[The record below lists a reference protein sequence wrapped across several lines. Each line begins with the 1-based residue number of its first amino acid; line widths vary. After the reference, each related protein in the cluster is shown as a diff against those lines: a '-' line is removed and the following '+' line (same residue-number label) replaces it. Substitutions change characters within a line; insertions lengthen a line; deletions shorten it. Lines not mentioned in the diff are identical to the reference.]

1 LPGKTTIVDEMIN
14 EKKPSEKTIRLL
26 QSIALASALL
36 AFVLCI
42 LISVN
47 YFQVKSSDPLNS
59 PVMKSLIEKFKSNP
73 EDEQLKA
80 EIRELD
86 LLARKAFFTNKW
98 QIRTGGYLLLFSV
111 LVVIICL
118 KTAELMTPKIPS
130 VPGATT
136 GNFWDLRTINRK
148 WVAYSGIFLVC
159 ISLLFALLTHN
170 KLGETLELTSKSEGT
185 TTDSTGLKS
194 NNEQAISDSASI
206 TDSDSVAGLD
216 STAVAIQSM
225 DGFPTQQEINGNSP
239 SFRGPGGNGTVFQ
252 HGFPTNWDGR
262 SGKNIKWKTQIPLP
276 GYNSPI
282 VWKDKIFLS
291 GASATKREVYC
302 FDINSGKL
310 LWNSAVEKIPGSS
323 TTAPKV
329 DGETGFAA
337 PTLTTDGRRVYAIFA
352 NGDLVAL
359 DFNGKQVWAKNLGL
373 PKNHYGH
380 SSSLLMFHDL
390 LIVQY
395 DQSGNTQVMAFAGKT
410 GEQVWKTSRDV
421 KISWS
426 SPILVYTGKQPE
438 LMLVAEPFVISYNP
452 ATGKELWRFNCI
464 SGEVGPSLAY
474 ADGVVYSVND
484 YSKLAAVQV
493 GASPKLLWE
502 SDEYLSDIPSPVA
515 SSKYLFL
522 PTSYGMMVCYD
533 AKTGE
538 KYWEK
543 DFAASTYA
551 SPMLADGN
559 IYQMD
564 KKGVMRIFK
573 ADKTYTS
580 LNEPPLGEGS
590 VCTPA
595 FVSGNIIIRGE
606 KNLYCIG
613 K

>member
-1 LPGKTTIVDEMIN
+1 MADLKSPD
-14 EKKPSEKTIRLL
+14 KTIRLL
-26 QSIALASALL
+26 QSIAFASALL

-59 PVMKSLIEKFKSNP
+59 PVMKSLIENAKGNP
-73 EDEQLKA
+73 DDEQLKA

-86 LLARKAFFTNKW
+86 LLARKAFFTNQW

-111 LVVIICL
+111 LIVVICL
-118 KTAELMTPKIPS
+118 KTVELLTAKLPVIPEN
-130 VPGATT
+130 TT
-136 GNFWDLRTINRK
+136 VNFWDSRKINRK
-148 WVAYSGIFLVC
+148 WVAYSGTFLVC
-159 ISLLFALLTHN
+159 ISLLFAFLTHN
-170 KLGETLELTSKSEGT
+170 ELGKTLEKSTHASGSME
-185 TTDSTGLKS
+185 DSTLINANINKT
-194 NNEQAISDSASI
+194 ATIADSASI
-206 TDSDSVAGLD
+206 SDSSSFPVQD
-216 STAVAIQSM
+216 SLSVTQSM
-225 DGFPTQQEINGNSP
+225 DGYPTQQEINANSP
-239 SFRGPGGNGTVFQ
+239 AFRGPGGNGTVYQ
-252 HGFPTNWDGR
+252 RGFPTSWDGR
-262 SGKNIKWKTQIPLP
+262 SGRNIKWKTAVPLP

-282 VWKDKIFLS
+282 VWNDKIFLS
-291 GASATKREVYC
+291 GASASKREVYC
-302 FDINSGKL
+302 FDINTGKI
-310 LWNSAVEKIPGSS
+310 LWQTLVEKIPGSPA
-323 TTAPKV
+323 TAPKV
-329 DGETGFAA
+329 NGETGFSA

-352 NGDLVAL
+352 NGDLIAL
-359 DFNGKQVWAKNLGL
+359 DFEGRKVWAKNLGL

-380 SSSLLMFHDL
+380 SASLVMFRDL

-395 DQSGNTQVMAFAGKT
+395 DQSGNANVMALAAKT

-426 SPILVYTGKQPE
+426 SPIIVNTGKQTE
-438 LMLVAEPFVISYNP
+438 AMLVAEPFVISYNP
-452 ATGKELWRFNCI
+452 ATGKELWRFDCI

-474 ADGVVYSVND
+474 ADGVVFSVND

-515 SSKYLFL
+515 SAKYLFL

-533 AKTGE
+533 AKNGT
-538 KYWEK
+538 KYWEH
-543 DFAASTYA
+543 DFATPTYA
-551 SPMLADGN
+551 SPMLVDGN
-559 IYQMD
+559 IFQMD
-564 KKGVMRIFK
+564 KKGVMHIFK

-580 LNEPPLGEGS
+580 INEASLGEGS

-595 FVSGNIIIRGE
+595 FANGKILIRGD

>member
-1 LPGKTTIVDEMIN
+1 MLN
-14 EKKPSEKTIRLL
+14 EKKPSDKTIKLL
-26 QSIALASALL
+26 QSIAFAGALL
-36 AFVLCI
+36 AFVICI
-42 LISVN
+42 LVSVN
-47 YFQVKSSDPLNS
+47 YFQIKSSDPLNS
-59 PVMKSLIEKFKSNP
+59 TVMKSLVEKYKSNP
-73 EDEQLKA
+73 DDEQLKA

-86 LLARKAFFTNKW
+86 LLARKAFFTNQW

-118 KTAELMTPKIPS
+118 KTIELLSVKTPE
-130 VPGATT
+130 VPGTT
-136 GNFWDLRTINRK
+136 TDNFWDIRKINRR

-159 ISLLFALLTHN
+159 FSLLLAFLTHN
-170 KLGETLELTSKSEGT
+170 ELGKTLERSAKAVSSPA
-185 TTDSTGLKS
+185 DSTQPLTENIPATIDSTVLKDS
-194 NNEQAISDSASI
+194 SFIASMDSATI
-206 TDSDSVAGLD
+206 TK
-216 STAVAIQSM
+216 SM
-225 DGFPTQQEINGNSP
+225 DGFPTQQEINANSP
-239 SFRGPGGNGTVFQ
+239 SFRGPAGTGIVSQ
-252 HGFPTNWDGR
+252 HGFPTSWSGS
-262 SGKNIKWKTQIPLP
+262 SGKNVKWKTAIPLP

-282 VWKDKIFLS
+282 IWNDKIFLS
-291 GASATKREVYC
+291 GANATKREVYC
-302 FDINSGKL
+302 FDLNTGKI
-310 LWNSAVEKIPGSS
+310 LWHTAVENIPGSS
-323 TTAPKV
+323 ATAPKV
-329 DGETGFAA
+329 SGETGFAA

-352 NGDLVAL
+352 NGDLIAL
-359 DFNGKQVWAKNLGL
+359 DFDGKKVWAKNLGL

-380 SSSLLMFHDL
+380 SSSLIMYRDL

-395 DQSGNTQVMAFAGKT
+395 DQSGNANVIALSGKT

-426 SPILVYTGKQPE
+426 SPILVNTGKQSE
-438 LMLVAEPFVISYNP
+438 IMLVAEPFVISYNP

-474 ADGVVYSVND
+474 ADGVVFSVND
-484 YSKLAAVQV
+484 YAKLAAVQV
-493 GASPKLLWE
+493 GPTPKLLWE

-515 SSKYLFL
+515 TSKCLFL

-543 DFAASTYA
+543 DFGTPLFAS
-551 SPMLADGN
+551 SVMVDGN

-564 KKGVMRIFK
+564 KKGVMHIFK
-573 ADKTYTS
+573 ADKTYAS
-580 LNEPPLGEGS
+580 VNESSLGEGS

-595 FVSGNIIIRGE
+595 FVGGKIIIRGD

>member
-1 LPGKTTIVDEMIN
+1 MADLKSPDN
-14 EKKPSEKTIRLL
+14 TIRLL
-26 QSIALASALL
+26 QSIAFASALL

-59 PVMKSLIEKFKSNP
+59 PVMKSLIEKAKGNP
-73 EDEQLKA
+73 DDEQLKA

-86 LLARKAFFTNKW
+86 LLARKAFFTNQW

-111 LVVIICL
+111 LIVVICL
-118 KTAELMTPKIPS
+118 KTVELLTAKLPVIPKN
-130 VPGATT
+130 TT
-136 GNFWDLRTINRK
+136 VNFWDSRKINRK
-148 WVAYSGIFLVC
+148 WVAYSGTFLVC
-159 ISLLFALLTHN
+159 ISLLFAFLTHN
-170 KLGETLELTSKSEGT
+170 ELGKTLEKSTHASGSTE
-185 TTDSTGLKS
+185 DSTLANANINKT
-194 NNEQAISDSASI
+194 ATIADSASI
-206 TDSDSVAGLD
+206 SDSSSFPVQD
-216 STAVAIQSM
+216 SLSVTQSM
-225 DGFPTQQEINGNSP
+225 DGYPTQQEINANSP
-239 SFRGPGGNGTVFQ
+239 AFRGPGGNGTVYQ
-252 HGFPTNWDGR
+252 RGFPTSWDGR
-262 SGKNIKWKTQIPLP
+262 SGRNIKWKTAVPLP

-282 VWKDKIFLS
+282 VWNDKIFLS
-291 GASATKREVYC
+291 GASASKREVYC
-302 FDINSGKL
+302 FDINIGKI
-310 LWNSAVEKIPGSS
+310 LWQMVVEKIPGSPA
-323 TTAPKV
+323 TAPKV
-329 DGETGFAA
+329 NGETGFSA

-352 NGDLVAL
+352 NGDLIAL
-359 DFNGKQVWAKNLGL
+359 DFEGRKVWAKNLGL

-380 SSSLLMFHDL
+380 SASLVMFRDL

-395 DQSGNTQVMAFAGKT
+395 DQSGNANVMALAAKT

-426 SPILVYTGKQPE
+426 SPIIVNTGKQTE
-438 LMLVAEPFVISYNP
+438 AMLVAEPFMISYNP
-452 ATGKELWRFNCI
+452 ATGKELWRFDCI

-474 ADGVVYSVND
+474 ADGVVFSVND

-515 SSKYLFL
+515 SAKYLFL

-533 AKTGE
+533 AKNGT
-538 KYWEK
+538 KYWEH
-543 DFAASTYA
+543 DFSTPTYA

-559 IYQMD
+559 IFQMD
-564 KKGVMRIFK
+564 KKGVMHIFK

-580 LNEPPLGEGS
+580 INEAPLGEGS

-595 FVSGNIIIRGE
+595 FANGKILIRGD

>member
-1 LPGKTTIVDEMIN
+1 MNNL
-14 EKKPSEKTIRLL
+14 KPPDKTIRLL
-26 QSIALASALL
+26 HSIAFAGAML

-73 EDEQLKA
+73 GDEQLKA

-86 LLARKAFFTNKW
+86 LLARKAFFTNQW

-118 KTAELMTPKIPS
+118 KTAELMTAKIS
-130 VPGATT
+130 VVLDAATD
-136 GNFWDLRTINRK
+136 NFWDLRKINRK

-159 ISLLFALLTHN
+159 VSLLFAFLTHN
-170 KLGETLELTSKSEGT
+170 ELGKTLDLSA
-185 TTDSTGLKS
+185 KS
-194 NNEQAISDSASI
+194 NGSTSDSIQPNTDNQTAKTDSASI
-206 TDSDSVAGLD
+206 SHSASLTGQD
-216 STAVAIQSM
+216 STSLTQSM
-225 DGFPTQQEINGNSP
+225 DGFPTQQEINANSP
-239 SFRGPGGNGTVFQ
+239 SFRGPGSVGTIYQ
-252 HGFPTNWDGR
+252 RGFPTSWNGG
-262 SGKNIKWKTQIPLP
+262 SGKNIKWKTTVPLP

-282 VWKDKIFLS
+282 VWNDKIFLS

-302 FDINSGKL
+302 FDLNSGKI
-310 LWNSAVEKIPGSS
+310 LWQTAVDKIPGSS
-323 TTAPKV
+323 VTAPKV
-329 DGETGFAA
+329 NGETGFAA

-352 NGDLVAL
+352 NGDLIAL
-359 DFNGKQVWAKNLGL
+359 DFEGKKVWAKSLGL

-380 SSSLLMFHDL
+380 SSSLAMFHDL
-390 LIVQY
+390 LIVQF
-395 DQSGNTQVMAFAGKT
+395 DQSGNTNVIAFAGKT

-426 SPILVYTGKQPE
+426 SPIVVNTGKQTE
-438 LMLVAEPFVISYNP
+438 AMLVAEPFVISYNP

-474 ADGVVYSVND
+474 ADGMVFSVND
-484 YSKLAAVQV
+484 YSKLAAVQI

-515 SSKYLFL
+515 TAKYVFL
-522 PTSYGMMVCYD
+522 PTSYGMMLCYD

-543 DFAASTYA
+543 DFGTPTYA
-551 SPMLADGN
+551 SAMLVDGN
-559 IYQMD
+559 IWQMD
-564 KKGVMRIFK
+564 KKGIMHIFK

-580 LNEPPLGEGS
+580 VSESPLGEGS

-595 FVSGNIIIRGE
+595 FIGGKIIIRGD

>member
-1 LPGKTTIVDEMIN
+1 MNPPN
-14 EKKPSEKTIRLL
+14 PSEKTIRLL
-26 QSIALASALL
+26 HSIAFASAML

-59 PVMKSLIEKFKSNP
+59 PVMKSLVEKYRNNSD
-73 EDEQLKA
+73 DEQLKA

-86 LLARKAFFTNKW
+86 LLARKAFFTNQW
-98 QIRTGGYLLLFSV
+98 QIRTGGYLLLFSI

-118 KTAELMTPKIPS
+118 KTAELMTAKIPV
-130 VPGATT
+130 VPDVSTN
-136 GNFWDLRTINRK
+136 NFWDVRKINRK

-159 ISLLFALLTHN
+159 VSLLFAFLTHN
-170 KLGETLELTSKSEGT
+170 ELGKTLDLSAKSNGSTADSIQPNSENQT
-185 TTDSTGLKS
+185 ANTDS
-194 NNEQAISDSASI
+194 APISDSTSL
-206 TDSDSVAGLD
+206 TGQD
-216 STAVAIQSM
+216 STSLTQSM
-225 DGFPTQQEINGNSP
+225 EGFPTQQEINANSP
-239 SFRGPGGNGTVFQ
+239 SFRGPGGNGIVFQ
-252 HGFPTNWDGR
+252 RGFPTSWNGS
-262 SGKNIKWKTQIPLP
+262 SGKNIKWKTAIPLT

-282 VWKDKIFLS
+282 VWNDKIFLS

-302 FDINSGKL
+302 FDLNSGKL
-310 LWNSAVEKIPGSS
+310 LWQTVVDKIPGSS
-323 TTAPKV
+323 ATAPKV
-329 DGETGFAA
+329 NGETGFAA

-352 NGDLVAL
+352 NGDLIAL
-359 DFNGKQVWAKNLGL
+359 DFEGKKIWAKNLGL

-380 SSSLLMFHDL
+380 SSSLIMYRDL

-395 DQSGNTQVMAFAGKT
+395 DQSGNTNVMAFAGKT

-421 KISWS
+421 KITWA
-426 SPILVYTGKQPE
+426 SPILVNTGKQME
-438 LMLVAEPFVISYNP
+438 VMLVAEPFVISYNP
-452 ATGKELWRFNCI
+452 ATGKELWRFDCI

-474 ADGVVYSVND
+474 ADGVVFSVND

-493 GASPKLLWE
+493 GATPKLLWE

-515 SSKYLFL
+515 TPKYVFL
-522 PTSYGMMVCYD
+522 PTSYGMMLCYD

-543 DFAASTYA
+543 DFGTPTYA

-559 IYQMD
+559 IFQMD
-564 KKGVMRIFK
+564 KKGVMHIFK
-573 ADKTYTS
+573 ADKTYS
-580 LNEPPLGEGS
+580 SVSESPLGEGS
-590 VCTPA
+590 SCTPA
-595 FVSGNIIIRGE
+595 FVGGKIIIRGD

>member
-1 LPGKTTIVDEMIN
+1 MMATKT
-14 EKKPSEKTIRLL
+14 PSEKTIKLL
-26 QSIALASALL
+26 QSIAFASAML

-59 PVMKSLIEKFKSNP
+59 PVMKSLVEKYKSNP
-73 EDEQLKA
+73 DDEQLKA

-86 LLARKAFFTNKW
+86 LLSRKAFFTNKW
-98 QIRTGGYLLLFSV
+98 QIRTGGYLLLFSI
-111 LVVIICL
+111 LILIICL
-118 KTAELMTPKIPS
+118 KTVELLTTKMPEL
-130 VPGATT
+130 PGSTSD
-136 GNFWDLRTINRK
+136 NFWDIRKINRK
-148 WVAYSGIFLVC
+148 WVAYSGVFLVC
-159 ISLLFALLTHN
+159 ISLFFAFLTHN
-170 KLGETLELTSKSEGT
+170 KLGETLNLTAKKSPATDSAKSESNNNSEAVASLV
-185 TTDSTGLKS
+185 TTDSSSLNREDS
-194 NNEQAISDSASI
+194 ISL
-206 TDSDSVAGLD
+206 T
-216 STAVAIQSM
+216 QNM
-225 DGFPTQQEINGNSP
+225 DGFPTQQEINANSP
-239 SFRGPGGNGTVFQ
+239 TFRGPGSNGNILQ
-252 HGFPTNWDGR
+252 RGFPTKWNG
-262 SGKNIKWKTQIPLP
+262 SSSKNIKWKTAIPLP

-282 VWKDKIFLS
+282 VWNDKIFLS
-291 GASATKREVYC
+291 GANASKREVYC
-302 FDINSGKL
+302 FDLNTGKI
-310 LWNSAVEKIPGSS
+310 LWQTVVDKIPGSS
-323 TTAPKV
+323 ATAPKV
-329 DGETGFAA
+329 NGETGFAA

-352 NGDLVAL
+352 NGDLIAL
-359 DFNGKQVWAKNLGL
+359 DFEGKKVWAKNLGL

-380 SSSLLMFHDL
+380 SSSLVMYRDL

-395 DQSGNTQVMAFAGKT
+395 DQSGNTNVMAFAAKT
-410 GEQVWKTSRDV
+410 GDQVWKTSRDV

-426 SPILVYTGKQPE
+426 SPILVNTGKQME
-438 LMLVAEPFVISYNP
+438 VMLVAEPFVISYNP

-493 GASPKLLWE
+493 GATPKLLWE

-515 SSKYLFL
+515 TSKYVFL

-533 AKTGE
+533 AKNGT

-543 DFAASTYA
+543 DFATPTYA
-551 SPMLADGN
+551 SPMIADGN
-559 IYQMD
+559 VYQMD
-564 KKGVMRIFK
+564 KKGIMHIFK

-580 LNEPPLGEGS
+580 VNESPLGEGS

-595 FVSGNIIIRGE
+595 FIGGNIIIRGE

>member
-1 LPGKTTIVDEMIN
+1 MNDKY
-14 EKKPSEKTIRLL
+14 PSEKTIRLL
-26 QSIALASALL
+26 QSIAFAAALL
-36 AFVLCI
+36 AFVICI
-42 LISVN
+42 LVSVN
-47 YFQVKSSDPLNS
+47 YFQVKSNDPLNS

-73 EDEQLKA
+73 DDEQLKA

-86 LLARKAFFTNKW
+86 LLARKAFFTNQW

-111 LVVIICL
+111 LIVIICL
-118 KTAELMTPKIPS
+118 KTAELMTAKIPV
-130 VPGATT
+130 VPDAATD
-136 GNFWDLRTINRK
+136 NFWDLRKINRK

-159 ISLLFALLTHN
+159 VSLLFAFLTHN
-170 KLGETLELTSKSEGT
+170 ELGKTLNLTAKSVGAT
-185 TTDSTGLKS
+185 SDSTLTQVENQIAKTDTTS
-194 NNEQAISDSASI
+194 VSDSASL
-206 TDSDSVAGLD
+206 TGQD
-216 STAVAIQSM
+216 STTLTQSM
-225 DGFPTQQEINGNSP
+225 DGYPTQQEINANSP
-239 SFRGPGGNGTVFQ
+239 SFRGPGGNGIVFQ
-252 HGFPTNWDGR
+252 RGFPTSWNGG
-262 SGKNIKWKTQIPLP
+262 SGKNIKWKTAIPLT

-282 VWKDKIFLS
+282 VWNDKIFLS

-302 FDINSGKL
+302 FDLNSGKL
-310 LWNSAVEKIPGSS
+310 LWQTVVDKIPGSS
-323 TTAPKV
+323 ATAPKV
-329 DGETGFAA
+329 NGETGFAA

-352 NGDLVAL
+352 NGDLIAL
-359 DFNGKQVWAKNLGL
+359 DFEGKKVWAKNLGL

-380 SSSLLMFHDL
+380 SSSLIMYRNL

-395 DQSGNTQVMAFAGKT
+395 DQSGNTNVMAFAGKT
-410 GEQVWKTSRDV
+410 GEQVWKTSHDV
-421 KISWS
+421 KITWA
-426 SPILVYTGKQPE
+426 SPIMVNTGQQME
-438 LMLVAEPFVISYNP
+438 VMLVAEPFVISYNP

-484 YSKLAAVQV
+484 YSKLAAVQI

-515 SSKYLFL
+515 TSKYVFL

-543 DFAASTYA
+543 DFGTPTYA
-551 SPMLADGN
+551 SAMLVDGN
-559 IYQMD
+559 VWQMD
-564 KKGVMRIFK
+564 KKGIMHIFK

-580 LNEPPLGEGS
+580 VSEPALGEGS

-595 FVSGNIIIRGE
+595 FVGGKIIIRGD

>member
-1 LPGKTTIVDEMIN
+1 MIN
-14 EKKPSEKTIRLL
+14 VKTPPQNTIRLL
-26 QSIALASALL
+26 HSIAFAAAML
-36 AFVLCI
+36 AFVICI
-42 LISVN
+42 LVSVN

-73 EDEQLKA
+73 DDEQLKA

-86 LLARKAFFTNKW
+86 LLARKAFFTNQW

-118 KTAELMTPKIPS
+118 KTAELMTAKIPV
-130 VPGATT
+130 VPDPTT
-136 GNFWDLRTINRK
+136 DNFWDLRKINRK

-159 ISLLFALLTHN
+159 VSLLFAFLTHN
-170 KLGETLELTSKSEGT
+170 ELGKTLNLTAKSAGAAADSTLTQVENQIAK
-185 TTDSTGLKS
+185 TDST
-194 NNEQAISDSASI
+194 SI
-206 TDSDSVAGLD
+206 TDSTSLNSQD
-216 STAVAIQSM
+216 STTLTQSM
-225 DGFPTQQEINGNSP
+225 DGYPTQQEINANSP
-239 SFRGPGGNGTVFQ
+239 SFRGPGGNGIVFQ
-252 HGFPTNWDGR
+252 RGFPTSWNGS
-262 SGKNIKWKTQIPLP
+262 SGKNIKWKTAIPLT

-282 VWKDKIFLS
+282 VWNDKIFLS

-302 FDINSGKL
+302 FDLNSGKL
-310 LWNSAVEKIPGSS
+310 LWQTVVDKIPGSS
-323 TTAPKV
+323 ATAPKV
-329 DGETGFAA
+329 NGETGFAA

-352 NGDLVAL
+352 NGDLIAL
-359 DFNGKQVWAKNLGL
+359 DFEGKKVWAKNLGL

-380 SSSLLMFHDL
+380 SSSLIMYRDL

-395 DQSGNTQVMAFAGKT
+395 DQSGNTNVMAFAGKT

-421 KISWS
+421 KITWA
-426 SPILVYTGKQPE
+426 SPILVNTGKQME
-438 LMLVAEPFVISYNP
+438 VMLVAEPFVISYNP

-484 YSKLAAVQV
+484 YSKLAAVQI

-515 SSKYLFL
+515 TSKYVFL
-522 PTSYGMMVCYD
+522 PTSYGMMLCYD

-543 DFAASTYA
+543 DFGTPTYA
-551 SPMLADGN
+551 STMLVDGN
-559 IYQMD
+559 VWQMD
-564 KKGVMRIFK
+564 KKGIMHIFK

-580 LNEPPLGEGS
+580 VSEPALGEGS

-595 FVSGNIIIRGE
+595 FVGGKIIIRGD